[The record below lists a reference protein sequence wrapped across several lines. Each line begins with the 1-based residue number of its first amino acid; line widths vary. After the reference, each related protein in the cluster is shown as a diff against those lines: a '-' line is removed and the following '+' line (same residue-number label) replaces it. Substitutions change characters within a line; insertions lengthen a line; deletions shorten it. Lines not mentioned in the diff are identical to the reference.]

1 MATTLDI
8 ELDAVLPSAEQI
20 LTGQAI
26 PADRLSDGRTADLA
40 EAARA
45 TFERLVRPIGLLAN
59 TTIEEFGAIYSGEGM
74 NNSETVL
81 DDIYPTSD
89 YLCLFATTMGEPICQ
104 EISILF
110 ERNDFAAAAM
120 LDAAASAGAEL
131 AIEVITR
138 RYENELLSDGRLD
151 SSQAVL
157 PFSPGYCGWHVS
169 GQKKLFARLK
179 PETIG
184 ITLSDSCLM
193 QPLKS
198 VSGVL
203 VVAAISDFDIDD
215 TYSFCVECTN
225 HSCQDR
231 YRRLKEIRKTT

>member
-1 MATTLDI
+1 MATTVDI
-8 ELDAVLPSAEQI
+8 ERNTVLPSAEQV
-20 LTGQAI
+20 LAGQAI
-26 PADRLSDGRTADLA
+26 PADRLSDRRTADLA

-45 TFERLVRPIGLLAN
+45 TFERLAQPIGLLAD
-59 TTIEEFGAIYSGEGM
+59 TTIEEFGIIYSGDGM
-74 NNSETVL
+74 NNAETVL
-81 DDIYPTSD
+81 DEIYPISR
-89 YLCLFATTMGEPICQ
+89 YLFLFAITVGEPICK
-104 EISILF
+104 EISALF

-131 AIEVITR
+131 AVEAITR
-138 RYENELLSDGRLD
+138 RYENELLSDGRLN

-157 PFSPGYCGWHVS
+157 PFSPGYCGWHIS
-169 GQKKLFARLK
+169 GQKKLFGRLK

-184 ITLSDSCLM
+184 ITLSGSCLM

-203 VVAAISDFDIDD
+203 VAAAISDFDVDD
-215 TYSFCVECTN
+215 TYSFCAECSN

-231 YRRLKEIRKTT
+231 YHQLKEIRKTT